1 MPVPLLLSKPNQ
13 LKTIA
18 TQYWDLATPPRA
30 RVFELLSLNC
40 ENELEKEK
48 LLEFSSLAG
57 QEDLYAYVNRPRRTI
72 LEVLEDFR
80 HATAKLT
87 LQSLFEMFQ
96 PIKPRP
102 FSIASSSLSGK
113 LDILVAIVEYY
124 TNMKAARKGLC
135 SNWLKSL
142 IAGDEVFLSIR
153 KGTFTWSSDPSK
165 PIIMVGPGTG
175 LAPFRSILLEQKEK
189 LMKRPAVLFFGCR
202 NQAKDFHCKEDLKN
216 LENSGF
222 LQVFTAFSR
231 DQEDKWLEL

>member
-1 MPVPLLLSKPNQ
+1 MPVPLLLRKPHQ

-18 TQYWDLATPPRA
+18 TQYWDLASPPRA
-30 RVFELLSLNC
+30 RVFEILSLNC

-57 QEDLYAYVNRPRRTI
+57 QEDLFTYVNRPRRTI

-102 FSIASSSLSGK
+102 FSIASSSISGK
-113 LDILVAIVEYY
+113 LDILVAVVEYY
-124 TNMKAARKGLC
+124 TNLRAQRKGIC

-142 IAGDEVFLSIR
+142 NLGDEVFLSVK
-153 KGTFTWSSDPSK
+153 KGTFSWPIDPS
-165 PIIMVGPGTG
+165 V
-175 LAPFRSILLEQKEK
+175 S
-189 LMKRPAVLFFGCR
+189 
-202 NQAKDFHCKEDLKN
+202 
-216 LENSGF
+216 
-222 LQVFTAFSR
+222 
-231 DQEDKWLEL
+231 